1 MKKTKKLIYWNKNWS
16 FYNYHKQNE
25 QNGQIKRRHA
35 QKLTVPISRD
45 RDDHNFSHPVHKVI
59 NSKNSRTRLQY
70 LDCNISIAYQTTKKG
85 EYVNM
90 KLAKTIQ
97 AKTKKNTKKE
107 VLKYIK
113 IKSNK
118 RKLHTPREK
127 TRKRQGS

>member
-1 MKKTKKLIYWNKNWS
+1 MLKSWLYPSVEIEMTTISVTLCTKLLTGKNL
-16 FYNYHKQNE
+16 E
-25 QNGQIKRRHA
+25 
-35 QKLTVPISRD
+35 
-45 RDDHNFSHPVHKVI
+45 
-59 NSKNSRTRLQY
+59 
-70 LDCNISIAYQTTKKG
+70 LDCNAFDCNTSIAYQTTKKG